1 MRQTFRMMSLL
12 MMMLFVTALMACG
25 EGESGKNA
33 SDGGDDSSE
42 TDQQKLGDK
51 DVTLA
56 TDTYVS
62 NIGATYVVK
71 HLLEDVGYNVT
82 VKETDVGIEFS
93 GMATGSS
100 DASVGLWLPGTHAS
114 YWEEYKDK
122 LNKMSM
128 VTEEV
133 ELALTVPSYMED
145 INSIEDLTN
154 NKNNIGEK
162 LEWDITGISPGAGMM
177 EITKE
182 KVIPAYDLGDDWT
195 LQPSSGPA
203 MAAELKSAI
212 DKKEP
217 IVVTLW
223 TPHWTFN
230 EFDLKMLEDP
240 KNKYG
245 KPDNVYAVSRN
256 GFKDDSPLAYKII
269 DQFSWSKKQNQDV
282 MYSIQSGMS
291 NDDAAKK
298 FLENN
303 PDMIDKWMDG
313 VEKKK

>member
-1 MRQTFRMMSLL
+1 MWKKFSLISVIFALL
-12 MMMLFVTALMACG
+12 MTALTACG
-25 EGESGKNA
+25 DNENSSANDENA
-33 SDGGDDSSE
+33 NK
-42 TDQQKLGDK
+42 DQQKLGK
-51 DVTLA
+51 KQVTLA

-71 HLLEDVGYNVT
+71 QLLEEVGYSVT
-82 VKETDVGIEFS
+82 VNETDVGIEYA
-93 GMATGSS
+93 GLADGSS
-100 DASVGLWLPGTHAS
+100 DASVGAWLPTTHKS

-122 LNKMSM
+122 LDKMSM
-128 VTEEV
+128 VTEKV

-145 INSIEDLTN
+145 INSIEDLVN

-177 EITKE
+177 EMTKE
-182 KVIPAYDLGDDWT
+182 KVIPSYGLDKDWQ
-195 LQPSSGPA
+195 LQSSSGPA
-203 MAAELKSAI
+203 MAAELKAAI

-240 KNKYG
+240 KNQYG
-245 KPDNVYAVSRN
+245 DPDNVYAVSRK
-256 GFKDDSPLAYKII
+256 GFKEDSPLAYQII
-269 DQFSWSKKQNQDV
+269 DQFSWTKKQNQDV
-282 MYSIQSGMS
+282 MFSIQSGMS
-291 NDDAAKK
+291 NEEAAKK

-303 PDMIDKWMDG
+303 PDFKEQMLESAKS
-313 VEKKK
+313 E

>member
-1 MRQTFRMMSLL
+1 MRKKFRIISIMIML
-12 MMMLFVTALMACG
+12 MLSAALTACG
-25 EGESGKNA
+25 DNEKATSDDDESAKDGEL
-33 SDGGDDSSE
+33 
-42 TDQQKLGDK
+42 KLGEK
-51 DVTLA
+51 QVTLA

-62 NIGATYVVK
+62 NIGATHVVK
-71 HLLEDVGYNVT
+71 QLLEEVGYNVT

-93 GMATGSS
+93 GLASGSS

-122 LNKMSM
+122 LDKMSL

-133 ELALTVPSYMED
+133 ELALTVPTYMED
-145 INSIEDLTN
+145 INSIEDLAN

-182 KVIPAYDLGDDWT
+182 KVIPSYGLDKDWT
-195 LQPSSGPA
+195 LQSSSGPA
-203 MAAELKSAI
+203 MAAELKGAI

-240 KNKYG
+240 KNQYG
-245 KPDNVYAVSRN
+245 DPDNVFAVSRN
-256 GFKDDSPLAYKII
+256 GFKEDSPLAYKII
-269 DQFSWSKKQNQDV
+269 DQFNWTKKQNQDV

-291 NDDAAKK
+291 SEEAAKK
-298 FLENN
+298 FLEKH
-303 PDMIDKWMDG
+303 PDLKGKWLEG
-313 VEKKK
+313 IETEK

>member
-1 MRQTFRMMSLL
+1 MQRIIRVLSVMLILMSCVSL
-12 MMMLFVTALMACG
+12 AACANN
-25 EGESGKNA
+25 EESESSDDTGK
-33 SDGGDDSSE
+33 E
-42 TDQQKLGDK
+42 LGDK
-51 DVTLA
+51 AVTLA
-56 TDTYVS
+56 SDTYVS

-71 HLLEDVGYNVT
+71 QLLEEVGYNVT

-93 GMATGSS
+93 GLASGSS

-122 LNKMSM
+122 LDKMSM

-145 INSIEDLTN
+145 INSIEDLAN
-154 NKNNIGEK
+154 NKNNIGKK
-162 LEWDITGISPGAGMM
+162 LDWDITGISPGAGMM
-177 EITKE
+177 ELTKG
-182 KVIPAYDLGDDWT
+182 KVMPAYGLDKNWK
-195 LQPSSGPA
+195 LQSSSGPA

-245 KPDNVYAVSRN
+245 KPDNVYGVSRK
-256 GFKDDSPLAYKII
+256 GFKEDSPLAYKII
-269 DQFSWSKKQNQDV
+269 DQFNWTKKQNQDV

-291 NDDAAKK
+291 NEDAAKE

-303 PDMIDKWMDG
+303 PDFKEKMLEG
-313 VEKKK
+313 VETK

>member
-1 MRQTFRMMSLL
+1 M
-12 MMMLFVTALMACG
+12 TALTACG
-25 EGESGKNA
+25 DNENSSANDENA
-33 SDGGDDSSE
+33 NK
-42 TDQQKLGDK
+42 DQQKLGK
-51 DVTLA
+51 KQVTLA

-71 HLLEDVGYNVT
+71 QLLEEVGYSVT
-82 VKETDVGIEFS
+82 VNETDVGIEYA
-93 GMATGSS
+93 GLADGSS
-100 DASVGLWLPGTHAS
+100 DASVGAWLPTTHKS

-122 LNKMSM
+122 LDKMSM
-128 VTEEV
+128 VTEKV

-145 INSIEDLTN
+145 INSIEDLVN

-177 EITKE
+177 EMTKE
-182 KVIPAYDLGDDWT
+182 KVIPSYGLDKDWQ
-195 LQPSSGPA
+195 LQSSSGPA
-203 MAAELKSAI
+203 MAAELKAAI

-240 KNKYG
+240 KNQYG
-245 KPDNVYAVSRN
+245 DPDNVYAVSRK
-256 GFKDDSPLAYKII
+256 GFKEDSPLAYQII
-269 DQFSWSKKQNQDV
+269 DQFSWTKKQNQDV
-282 MYSIQSGMS
+282 MFSIQSGMS
-291 NDDAAKK
+291 NEEAAKK

-303 PDMIDKWMDG
+303 PDFKEQMLESAKS
-313 VEKKK
+313 E